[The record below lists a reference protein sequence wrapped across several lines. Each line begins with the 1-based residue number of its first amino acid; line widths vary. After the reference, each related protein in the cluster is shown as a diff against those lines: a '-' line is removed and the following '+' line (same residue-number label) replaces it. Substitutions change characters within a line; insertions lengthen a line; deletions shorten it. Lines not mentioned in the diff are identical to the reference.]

1 VPKEIVT
8 IHKCDYPGC
17 SYVSN
22 RLQSLSGHKMYCHNQ
37 EKSYDTATMECDIT
51 SVTTVTS
58 EKFLH
63 KCDYPSCNYISNTSK
78 SLSMHKTRC
87 HKKRK
92 SLISSTVGKQSVNLS
107 HNLYELSSKNFTRES
122 DMASVVSDIVRTNE
136 EPNITGCVFSDVEP
150 DDKSLAS
157 MRVHW

>member
-1 VPKEIVT
+1 
-8 IHKCDYPGC
+8 
-17 SYVSN
+17 
-22 RLQSLSGHKMYCHNQ
+22 
-37 EKSYDTATMECDIT
+37 
-51 SVTTVTS
+51 
-58 EKFLH
+58 
-63 KCDYPSCNYISNTSK
+63 
-78 SLSMHKTRC
+78 MHKTRC